1 MAKTSM
7 KNREAKRSALV
18 RKYSAKRAAL
28 AAAVRDVRTTEEDRF
43 EAAIKLQKLP
53 RDSSPARQRNRCKLT
68 GRPHGYFRKFG
79 LCRNKLRAAAMSGDI
94 PGLVKASW

>member
-7 KNREAKRSALV
+7 KIREVKRAQLV
-18 RKYSAKRAAL
+18 KKYASRRAAL
-28 AAAVRDVRTTEEDRF
+28 AAAVRDVRASEEDRF

-53 RDSSPARQRNRCKLT
+53 RDSSASRQRNRCKIT
-68 GRPHGYFRKFG
+68 GRPHGYYRKFG
-79 LCRNKLRAAAMSGDI
+79 LCRNKLRAAAMAGDI